1 MTGRLTHP
9 LREAARALVLASI
22 VVGASACADGRSN
35 SYLRAFAE
43 GERAQTAGRY
53 DEAAARYMS
62 ASDVANWPRDREY
75 SRYLSGLMKIEAKDV
90 QGGIEILTP
99 IAKANTAYS
108 AMAAYK
114 LADLEVT
121 RGDAAHGYQMVAEI
135 PLAFPDHG
143 MGRVALTRTV
153 RHLHETQGAE
163 GALAWLD
170 SVKDKLGTTG
180 AGETAYYERGK
191 LLSELGRTKEARDS
205 FVHIADVWKYPRGA
219 FLDDALYLASFEDD
233 KLGDPDAAI
242 KDLRRLLADREVAW
256 LYGSAQRPKYAAS
269 LFRIAV
275 LYDEKKKDHAHARE
289 ALHELYTEHVTSP
302 LRDDALFYEAK
313 LWERDGDHGRA
324 CDTLKTLVEKLE
336 DSKFVPCAE
345 AQCGLKRE
353 AKSKAPK
360 ICREPDTTKPP
371 AEGDGPKASA
381 TP

>member
-1 MTGRLTHP
+1 MSAPRTPPKRTS
-9 LREAARALVLASI
+9 RAARALLCFAALVL
-22 VVGASACADGRSN
+22 SAAGCADGRSTT
-35 SYLRAFAE
+35 YLKAFAE

-62 ASDVANWPRDREY
+62 ASAVANWPRDKEY

-121 RGDAAHGYQMVAEI
+121 RGDPARGYQMVAEL
-135 PLAFPDHG
+135 PLSFPDHG

-153 RHLHETQGAE
+153 RHVHETQGAE

-170 SVKDKLGTTG
+170 AVKEKLGKTG
-180 AGETAYYERGK
+180 AGETAWYERGK

-219 FLDDALYLASFEDD
+219 FLDDALYAASFEDD

-242 KDLRRLLADREVAW
+242 ADLRRLLADREVAW
-256 LYGSAQRPKYAAS
+256 LYGSAQRPRYAAA

-275 LYDEKKKDHAHARE
+275 LYDEKKKDHPHARE
-289 ALHELYTEHVTSP
+289 ALHELYVEHVTSP

-313 LWERDGDHGRA
+313 LWEQDGDHSRA
-324 CDTLKTLVEKLE
+324 CETLKTLVEKLE

-345 AQCGLKRE
+345 TRCGFKRE

-360 ICREPDTTKPP
+360 TCHEPDAAKEPNK
-371 AEGDGPKASA
+371 EN

>member
-1 MTGRLTHP
+1 MRSRRS
-9 LREAARALVLASI
+9 LRTLLLATCVLFAT
-22 VVGASACADGRSN
+22 ACASGRSTA
-35 SYLRAFAE
+35 YLNAFGA

-53 DEAAARYMS
+53 DEAATKYLA
-62 ASDVANWPRDREY
+62 ASEVANWPRDKEY
-75 SRYLSGLMKIEAKDV
+75 SRYLAGLMKIEAKDL
-90 QGGIEILTP
+90 QGGIELLTP

-121 RGDAAHGYQMVAEI
+121 NGDPARGYQMIAEI
-135 PLAFPDHG
+135 PAAFPDHG

-170 SVKDKLGTTG
+170 SVKEKLGTTG
-180 AGETAYYERGK
+180 AGETAWYERGK

-205 FVHIADVWKYPRGA
+205 FVHVADVWKYPHA
-219 FLDDALYLASFEDD
+219 SFLDDALYAASFEDE

-242 KDLRRLLADREVAW
+242 ADLRRLLADREVAW

-275 LYDEKKKDHAHARE
+275 LYDERKKDRHHARE
-289 ALHELYTEHVTSP
+289 ALEELYTQHVTSP

-313 LWERDGDHGRA
+313 LWEQDGDHGRA
-324 CDTLKTLVEKLE
+324 CETLKTLVEKLE

-345 AQCGLKRE
+345 TKCGLTRE
-353 AKSKAPK
+353 KKSKAPK
-360 ICREPDTTKPP
+360 VCHVQDAP
-371 AEGDGPKASA
+371 APEKSP
-381 TP
+381 